1 MTALA
6 FKGLVDNAIGLSNPL
21 VGIIIGLALLYFLY
35 GVAQFILAAGNEEK
49 VKEGRETMMWGI
61 IALFAMV
68 ALWGLANLVLST
80 FGLND
85 SSTVSNFI

>member
-68 ALWGLANLVLST
+68 ALLGLANLVLST